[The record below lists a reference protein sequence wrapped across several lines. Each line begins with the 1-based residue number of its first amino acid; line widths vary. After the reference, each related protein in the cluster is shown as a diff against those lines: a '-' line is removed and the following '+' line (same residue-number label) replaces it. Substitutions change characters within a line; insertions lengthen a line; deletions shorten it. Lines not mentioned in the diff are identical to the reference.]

1 MLYLDSS
8 VVLAELMAE
17 TRRLPSEAWQQ
28 TLVSSRLLD
37 YEVWNRLHARGF
49 SRTHAEQARRV
60 LARISFLDL
69 TPTVLQRA
77 LDPFPIA
84 VRTLDALHV
93 ATIEY
98 LRGVGEIV
106 ELASFDV
113 RLLTAA
119 RALGTAIYKS

>member
-69 TPTVLQRA
+69 SAYARC
-77 LDPFPIA
+77 
-84 VRTLDALHV
+84 
-93 ATIEY
+93 
-98 LRGVGEIV
+98 
-106 ELASFDV
+106 ASRRND
-113 RLLTAA
+113 
-119 RALGTAIYKS
+119 